1 MRAATALASI
11 LLVAGVAAP
20 AAAIGESGSFP
31 LPMESSAVPV
41 AQYAVTA
48 TPLVALLDDQHQ
60 DELDLRTAR
69 LAAADPAAQGDAVTV
84 AEDGRTLTIADEGS
98 WRLVGTDLVFTPAA
112 GALGAQQPIALSIES
127 IHGHRSEPV
136 VLTPSVLDS
145 AMTEARG
152 SAGERVEVP
161 VDQSVPEGGSLRLQL
176 DGLPGG
182 SARVADGSQ
191 LHIPEQ
197 GRWET
202 LDESGALVFE
212 PLGIR
217 LGRQPDPVR
226 YLVVDEEGG
235 PVSAG
240 EVVVTVPVISDLYH
254 SAPFGEDIVYSVGE
268 AQQFVDPATLA
279 LAPPV
284 GDTPQVISDEQVVVP
299 GQGTWTLERDTATVR
314 FSPESELVRQAS
326 PMGVTGGDGQGAQAA
341 PALLHTAYPLLVD
354 RTELAQPGNTAQF
367 DLSAGVRDVRV
378 DSIRFDPQVLGED
391 AIISNNGLALRQPGE
406 GTWRIEEDSHT
417 ITMTPDA
424 GFRGESTPVGITGQ
438 GMYADNP
445 VQAALTVVVAPQFA
459 TLRDDEVRTAPG
471 AATTVDVLA
480 NDTAASSSQP
490 LRPET
495 LQIRSMSATNLS
507 ELWDATG
514 ERLVV
519 PSQGEFQ
526 VGANGSITFTPK
538 EGFVGRT
545 SPVIYLVW
553 DEAGI
558 PAQARLIVEVD
569 PEATGGTEA
578 RTDPSG
584 INSLLAGLLPGSR
597 STSVVF
603 GTVVLLLLFSGAV
616 ALWIGSRM
624 EIDRRDWED

>member
-240 EVVVTVPVISDLYH
+240 EVAVTVPVISDLYH

-299 GQGTWTLERDTATVR
+299 GQGTWTLDRDTATVR

-378 DSIRFDPQVLGED
+378 DSIRFDPQVLGEG

-616 ALWIGSRM
+616 ALWIGARM

>member
-1 MRAATALASI
+1 MRAVTALASI

-240 EVVVTVPVISDLYH
+240 EVAVTVPVISDLYH

-284 GDTPQVISDEQVVVP
+284 GDSPQVISDEEVVVP
-299 GQGTWTLERDTATVR
+299 GQGTWTLDRDTATVR

-354 RTELAQPGNTAQF
+354 RTELAQPGNTVQF

-378 DSIRFDPQVLGED
+378 DSIRFDPRVLGEG

-490 LRPET
+490 LRPAT

-514 ERLVV
+514 ERLVI

-616 ALWIGSRM
+616 ALWIGARM